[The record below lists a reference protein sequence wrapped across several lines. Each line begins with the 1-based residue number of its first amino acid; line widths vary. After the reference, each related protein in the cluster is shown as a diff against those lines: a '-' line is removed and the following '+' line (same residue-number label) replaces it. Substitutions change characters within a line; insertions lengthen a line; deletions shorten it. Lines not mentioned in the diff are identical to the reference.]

1 MTGTSSGDR
10 ANGGST
16 GPRGPVAAAFKP
28 GDIEVRQILIS
39 GQSLQVAIRHGS
51 GDQPPLLLFNGI
63 GANWELAKPF
73 LEALTHTTAIIFDV
87 PGVGGSPVP
96 SLPYRP
102 STLARLAAG
111 LVAELGY
118 SEIDVAGVSWGGGV
132 AQQFAHQYPKLCRRL
147 VLAATS
153 PGAIMVPAGPSVLWK
168 MATPRRYTDKDYMSK
183 VAPEIYG
190 GDFRKDPSLIDAHA
204 SAMRGARNRG
214 YLYQLLAMT
223 GWTSLPWLW
232 SLPQPTLILMGSD
245 DPLVPPINGR
255 ILARLIPN
263 AQLRMIDDGHL
274 FMVTRPAETARFIE
288 EFLADGEKRTCAE
301 IQSLA
306 GGRLEQAFSFAV
318 RRPTSMSRGGNAT
331 PGPKKRRS
339 KARVKKGRNRWQA
352 RKQRWPSSR
361 LTRRRQSMVIST
373 GSPMFLMRGNGR

>member
-1 MTGTSSGDR
+1 M
-10 ANGGST
+10 
-16 GPRGPVAAAFKP
+16 
-28 GDIEVRQILIS
+28 
-39 GQSLQVAIRHGS
+39 
-51 GDQPPLLLFNGI
+51 FNGI

-96 SLPYRP
+96 SVPYRP

-111 LVAELGY
+111 LVAELGH

-132 AQQFAHQYPKLCRRL
+132 AQQLAHQYPKLCRRL

-168 MATPRRYTDKDYMSK
+168 MATPRRYTDKDYMNK
-183 VAPEIYG
+183 VASEIYG
-190 GDFRKDPSLIDAHA
+190 GDFRKNPSLISAHA
-204 SAMRGARNRG
+204 SAMRGAPKLG
-214 YLYQLLAMT
+214 YFYQLLAMT

-255 ILARLIPN
+255 ILALLIPN

-274 FMVTRPAETARFIE
+274 FMVTRPAEAAAIIE
-288 EFLADGEKRTCAE
+288 EFLAGEGA
-301 IQSLA
+301 SLEPES
-306 GGRLEQAFSFAV
+306 GLLSRAV
-318 RRPTSMSRGGNAT
+318 S
-331 PGPKKRRS
+331 
-339 KARVKKGRNRWQA
+339 QA
-352 RKQRWPSSR
+352 RR
-361 LTRRRQSMVIST
+361 LFPI
-373 GSPMFLMRGNGR
+373 

>member
-1 MTGTSSGDR
+1 M
-10 ANGGST
+10 
-16 GPRGPVAAAFKP
+16 KP
-28 GDIEVRQILIS
+28 GDIEVRQVLIG
-39 GQSLQVAIRHGS
+39 GQSLEVAIRHSAGN
-51 GDQPPLLLFNGI
+51 QPPLLMFNGI

-96 SLPYRP
+96 SVPYRP

-111 LVAELGY
+111 LVAELGH

-168 MATPRRYTDKDYMSK
+168 MATPRRYTDKDYMNK
-183 VAPEIYG
+183 VASEIYG
-190 GDFRKDPSLIDAHA
+190 GDFRKNPSLIGAHA
-204 SAMRGARNRG
+204 NAMRGAHNLG
-214 YLYQLLAMT
+214 YFYQLLAMT

-232 SLPQPTLILMGSD
+232 LLPQPTLILMGSD

-255 ILARLIPN
+255 ILALLIPN

-274 FMVTRPAETARFIE
+274 FMVTRPAETAAIIE
-288 EFLADGEKRTCAE
+288 EFLAGEGA
-301 IQSLA
+301 S
-306 GGRLEQAFSFAV
+306 LEQESGLLSRAV
-318 RRPTSMSRGGNAT
+318 S
-331 PGPKKRRS
+331 
-339 KARVKKGRNRWQA
+339 QA
-352 RKQRWPSSR
+352 RR
-361 LTRRRQSMVIST
+361 LFPI
-373 GSPMFLMRGNGR
+373 